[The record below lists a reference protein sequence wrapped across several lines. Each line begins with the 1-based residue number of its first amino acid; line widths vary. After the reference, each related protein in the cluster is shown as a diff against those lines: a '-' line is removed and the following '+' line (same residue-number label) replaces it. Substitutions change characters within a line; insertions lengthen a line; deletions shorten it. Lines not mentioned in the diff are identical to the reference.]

1 MHAHDLLVTP
11 DGVWAQPD
19 TASLGK
25 ALSLLSA
32 ARVAVNHAMSRD
44 ATGASATPFRP
55 GAQDLGQLSH
65 ALSDTRGSAITLSTT
80 SLNQAATVMVTRK
93 TLHGDAPP
101 SVGMLLLPRNATT
114 CMADLGNTMTVFHGR
129 YSLSNKFARKV

>member
-32 ARVAVNHAMSRD
+32 ARVAVNNAMSRD
-44 ATGASATPFRP
+44 ATGLLAASAALRRP
-55 GAQDLGQLSH
+55 
-65 ALSDTRGSAITLSTT
+65 T
-80 SLNQAATVMVTRK
+80 
-93 TLHGDAPP
+93 
-101 SVGMLLLPRNATT
+101 
-114 CMADLGNTMTVFHGR
+114 
-129 YSLSNKFARKV
+129 